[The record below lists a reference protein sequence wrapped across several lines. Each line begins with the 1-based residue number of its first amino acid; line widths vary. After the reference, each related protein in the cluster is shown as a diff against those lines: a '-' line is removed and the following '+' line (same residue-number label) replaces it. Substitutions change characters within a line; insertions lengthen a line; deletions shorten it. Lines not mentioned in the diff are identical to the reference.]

1 MYLHLG
7 QNTVIR
13 EDQMIGIFDMET
25 STVSGITRKYLAV
38 RQKNGDVV
46 NVSMEIPKSFVV
58 CSNRKKETKVYVSQ
72 ISTATLLKRTKTG
85 LSNL

>member
-13 EDQMIGIFDMET
+13 EDQMIGIFDLEKT
-25 STVSGITRKYLAV
+25 TVSKTTREYLAAK
-38 RQKNGDVV
+38 QKNGEIA

-58 CSNRKKETKVYVSQ
+58 CSDRRKATKVYVSQ
-72 ISTATLLKRTKTG
+72 ISTATLLKRTKTERN
-85 LSNL
+85 NL

>member
-13 EDQMIGIFDMET
+13 EDQMIGIFDLER
-25 STVSGITRKYLAV
+25 STVSKITREYLTAK
-38 RQKNGDVV
+38 QKRGEIV

-58 CSNRKKETKVYVSQ
+58 CSDRRKATRVYVTQ
-72 ISTATLLKRTKTG
+72 ISTATLLKRTKADPA
-85 LSNL
+85 NL